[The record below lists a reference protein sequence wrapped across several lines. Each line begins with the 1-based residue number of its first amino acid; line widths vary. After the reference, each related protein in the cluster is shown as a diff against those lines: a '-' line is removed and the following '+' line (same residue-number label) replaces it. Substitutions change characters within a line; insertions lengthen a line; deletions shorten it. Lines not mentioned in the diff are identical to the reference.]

1 MKVSLLMVG
10 KTDFDYIEKGILL
23 YQERIKKYSSFETVC
38 IKTTKK
44 SKSVSPL
51 QIKKDEG
58 TGLIHKLQPSDF
70 VVLLDERG
78 KEIDSP
84 GLASFIENKMATG
97 TKKLVFII
105 GGAYGFS
112 EEIYQRA
119 NEKISLSKMTFSH
132 QLVRLIFMEQFYR
145 AFTIIRGE
153 PYHHE

>member
-10 KTDFDYIEKGILL
+10 KTDFDFIEKGISL
-23 YQERIKKYSSFETVC
+23 YQERIKKYIPFEISFF
-38 IKTTKK
+38 KTPKK
-44 SKSVSPL
+44 LQSITIE
-51 QIKKDEG
+51 QIKKQEG
-58 TGLIHKLQPSDF
+58 IELMKKLQPSDF
-70 VVLLDERG
+70 VILLDERG
-78 KEIDSP
+78 KELNSV
-84 GLASFIENKMATG
+84 GFASLIENKMGTG
-97 TKKLVFII
+97 TKKLVFVI

-112 EEIYQRA
+112 AELYKRA